1 MKTLIVFYSYGHHT
15 KDVAE
20 KMAAILSCDIAEI
33 LPVKPYTGIYQDL
46 VDETENNRNT
56 QKTPAIKN
64 LKADVKTYDRIIIGT
79 PVWWYTM
86 AEPVRTFLKENDFS
100 KKEVLIF
107 ATNAGWIG
115 STMEDMKKEIGQ
127 AAIKTLDVKYSV
139 DGSERLTDEKEIEQ
153 FISC

>member
-100 KKEVLIF
+100 EKEVLIF

>member
-1 MKTLIVFYSYGHHT
+1 
-15 KDVAE
+15 
-20 KMAAILSCDIAEI
+20 
-33 LPVKPYTGIYQDL
+33 
-46 VDETENNRNT
+46 
-56 QKTPAIKN
+56 
-64 LKADVKTYDRIIIGT
+64 
-79 PVWWYTM
+79 M

-100 KKEVLIF
+100 EKEVLIF

>member
-46 VDETENNRNT
+46 VNETENNRNT

-100 KKEVLIF
+100 EKEVLIF